1 MVELVHAEKTLT
13 EDEYAEFEKLFSAKL
28 PLSLKDHYIRINGGF
43 LAEEDVENDL
53 WGLPV
58 GGFNPIRYGKVTIEQ
73 LISDIETI
81 KNPDT
86 GEEYHEGEYVPFAY
100 DDGGHTIFIS
110 LKESDYGH
118 IYLYDCDG
126 ESFFQISEGFEKFI
140 SRLYKN

>member
-1 MVELVHAEKTLT
+1 MVELVHYEKKLT
-13 EDEYAEFEKLFSAKL
+13 EDEYTEFEKLFSAKL
-28 PLSLKDHYIRINGGF
+28 PLSFKEHYIRINGGF

-58 GGFNPIRYGKVTIEQ
+58 GGFNPIKYGKVTIEQ
-73 LISDIETI
+73 LVSDIESI
-81 KNPDT
+81 ENPDT
-86 GEEYHEGEYVPFAY
+86 GEEYQEGEYVPFAY

-110 LKESDYGH
+110 LKEGDYGH

-126 ESFFQISEGFEKFI
+126 ESFFQISEKFEKFI